1 MQTKLAKV
9 IFQEFMKLI
18 FKSDQKFVE
27 SVKESL
33 KLEIASSFSHL
44 LTSEDF
50 ESLVIDNS
58 DEDIQFHEDFDD
70 MIESDE
76 FNTFIETLYDLW
88 IYMVLTDPPILLNTI
103 NTKELVQK
111 KLGKSYDGQP
121 IHQFYR
127 KYWQKHQ
134 RM

>member
-76 FNTFIETLYDLW
+76 FNTFIETLYDL
-88 IYMVLTDPPILLNTI
+88 
-103 NTKELVQK
+103 
-111 KLGKSYDGQP
+111 
-121 IHQFYR
+121 
-127 KYWQKHQ
+127 
-134 RM
+134 

>member
-1 MQTKLAKV
+1 MPENEELRAMQTKLAKV

-33 KLEIASSFSHL
+33 KLEIVSSFSHL

-70 MIESDE
+70 MLESDE
-76 FNTFIETLYDLW
+76 FNTFIETLYDL
-88 IYMVLTDPPILLNTI
+88 
-103 NTKELVQK
+103 
-111 KLGKSYDGQP
+111 
-121 IHQFYR
+121 
-127 KYWQKHQ
+127 
-134 RM
+134 